1 MKQRLI
7 REASSG
13 LDSDQKQT
21 NSLLYV
27 LLGVAVLVILGGQGI
42 LYWKLP
48 LDSRIPGF
56 PGRVSRRDHLR
67 ESIESEPEARTV
79 KENQS
84 DFIPKRC

>member
-27 LLGVAVLVILGGQGI
+27 MLGVAALVILGGQGI
-42 LYWKLP
+42 LY
-48 LDSRIPGF
+48 
-56 PGRVSRRDHLR
+56 
-67 ESIESEPEARTV
+67 
-79 KENQS
+79 
-84 DFIPKRC
+84 